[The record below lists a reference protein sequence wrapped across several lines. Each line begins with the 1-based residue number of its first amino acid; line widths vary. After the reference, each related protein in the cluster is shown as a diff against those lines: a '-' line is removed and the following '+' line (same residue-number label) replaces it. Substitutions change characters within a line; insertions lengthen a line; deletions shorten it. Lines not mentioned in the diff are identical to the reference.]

1 MNKKAFGGAIYP
13 EQIPNQATNKL
24 PMLSFD
30 FLVKMAHDRQLSREQ
45 EEVFL
50 LKFGESKNY
59 EQIARELN
67 VSKEACLKRMGG
79 VYDKFGIEGE
89 TRGKENRLRIYLNR
103 MHQQWQ
109 QEEQEKIW
117 KHELN
122 SLVGVGSHP
131 SGVVTLEASD
141 SVLELKTRMDKLIKA
156 LNISEQKQNGTN
168 LKTPSEKAASKLP
181 LEDPHQ
187 WIRQLR
193 RKLIEGDGMNHVQET
208 LQEFGVQLPA
218 IIERIAATSQ
228 RTELEISLEILD
240 RIAAALQNVELM
252 SE

>member
-1 MNKKAFGGAIYP
+1 
-13 EQIPNQATNKL
+13 
-24 PMLSFD
+24 MLSDD
-30 FLVKMAHDRQLSREQ
+30 FLVKMARDRQLSREQ

-50 LKFGESKNY
+50 LKFGKYKNY
-59 EQIARELN
+59 EEIARKLK

-79 VYDKFGIEGE
+79 VYDKFGIEGG

-103 MHQQWQ
+103 LHQEWQ
-109 QEEQEKIW
+109 LKDQDF
-117 KHELN
+117 
-122 SLVGVGSHP
+122 LVGVGSHP
-131 SGVVTLEASD
+131 SRVVKLEPSD
-141 SVLELKTRMDKLIKA
+141 SVVELKARMDKLIKA
-156 LNISEQKQNGTN
+156 LNVSEQNYNATN
-168 LKTPSEKAASKLP
+168 LKTSSQKAASKLP
-181 LEDPHQ
+181 LEDPYQ

-208 LQEFGVQLPA
+208 LREFSAQLPG
-218 IIERIAATSQ
+218 IIERIAATSE